1 MINQV
6 FNNNSQMIK
15 AMTPEQKKVM
25 QACTDFEAMMI
36 KKMLESM
43 QTSVKMF
50 GSGFGGDFY
59 QSMFQ
64 DAIAK
69 QMAEQGLGIGRL
81 LYQDIAKYSSN
92 LPAKLQVDKKG

>member
-6 FNNNSQMIK
+6 MNNNPKMIQ

-25 QACTDFEAMMI
+25 KACTDFEAMMI

-43 QTSVKMF
+43 SSSVKMF
-50 GSGFGGDFY
+50 GSGFSGDFY

-64 DAIAK
+64 DAIAN
-69 QMAEQGLGIGRL
+69 QIAGQGLGIARL
-81 LYQDIAKYSSN
+81 LYQDITKFNISPVVNKS
-92 LPAKLQVDKKG
+92 